1 MKKITIIQSSLRKE
15 SNTAIVCRAFA
26 EKCDALGIH
35 VHYVDLKDVEM
46 ELCDARPLEEYSETM
61 QKVYEIMDSSEA
73 VIFGMPVYQYSM
85 SGVLKNFIDICGKA
99 TAAKPVGA
107 IVNAGGPNCYMASAD
122 LFNALYFE
130 YACTSIAPTPY
141 TWSMDFKDGKIVN
154 EKVMSK
160 LDELAQNILVL

>member
-1 MKKITIIQSSLRKE
+1 MKKITIIQSSLRQG

-26 EKCDALGIH
+26 EKCDALGVH
-35 VHYVDLKDVEM
+35 VHYIDLKDVKM
-46 ELCDARPLEEYSETM
+46 DLCDARPLENYSEDI
-61 QKVYEIMDSSEA
+61 QKVYEIMESSEA
-73 VIFGMPVYQYSM
+73 VVFGMPVYQYTM

-99 TAAKPVGA
+99 VAAKPIGV

-122 LFNALYFE
+122 LFNALQFE
-130 YACTSIAPTPY
+130 YATTNIMPTPY
-141 TWSMDFKDGKIVN
+141 TWSMDFKDWEIVN